1 MGQPIILFG
10 KEKPRIQKHVLA
22 GKTIITKL
30 KNSVSLPH
38 NNQAG
43 YSFINLLLSLVIYFT
58 IISSFTLILHFVSTQ
73 THYPDDLKPFEWE
86 VFLIQIQRELNEASN
101 IETTTNQLSFQ
112 NKEGET
118 VTIHQYQNL
127 LRRQVEGRGHEI
139 VLLQVKESAFIEE
152 NTGVTL
158 KVVSTAGKN
167 FSFTFRSM
175 KDLN

>member
-1 MGQPIILFG
+1 M
-10 KEKPRIQKHVLA
+10 QKHVLA
-22 GKTIITKL
+22 GKTIITKR

-58 IISSFTLILHFVSTQ
+58 IISSFALILHFVSTQ
-73 THYPDDLKPFEWE
+73 TNYPDDLKPFEWD
-86 VFLIQIQRELNEASN
+86 VFLIQLQRELSEASN
-101 IETTTNQLSFQ
+101 IETTTNELTFQ
-112 NKEGET
+112 NNQGET
-118 VTIHQYQNL
+118 VTFHQYQDL

-139 VLLQVKESAFIEE
+139 VLLQVKESTFTKE

-167 FSFTFRSM
+167 FTFTFRSM
-175 KDLN
+175 KELN